1 MPYDALC
8 VVRARLHA
16 RVQSA
21 DYGLQ
26 TTENNYRENSTEKK
40 ALKNGG
46 YIVYYNFS
54 LCVETKRESSIE

>member
-26 TTENNYRENSTEKK
+26 TTENNYSKNSTEKK
-40 ALKNGG
+40 ALKNGFILC
-46 YIVYYNFS
+46 IVS
-54 LCVETKRESSIE
+54 LFASKHREKDR